1 MKILSKGNL
10 SKIADSAFF
19 KDSELAVGWPDGNKT
34 AVYYAAQKNGK
45 NMKNGKS
52 IPAGKPVS
60 LAMVARTLN
69 YGREAGCTV
78 SGHRYPAIPPRP
90 FMDLAS
96 ANFAKKADAILRRLL
111 PRYISGQMTARQLF
125 EFLGQKGVDEIKDSM
140 RNGQWVALS
149 PYTIANRR
157 HGGDKPLIDT
167 STLVN
172 SVSFE
177 IRNK

>member
-10 SKIADSAFF
+10 SRIADSAFF
-19 KDSELAVGWPDGNKT
+19 RDSELAVGWPDGNRT
-34 AVYYAAQKNGK
+34 AVYYSRQKSENYRKGG
-45 NMKNGKS
+45 GKS
-52 IPAGKPVS
+52 VPAGKPVS

-111 PRYISGQMTARQLF
+111 PCSHFHPA
-125 EFLGQKGVDEIKDSM
+125 
-140 RNGQWVALS
+140 
-149 PYTIANRR
+149 
-157 HGGDKPLIDT
+157 
-167 STLVN
+167 
-172 SVSFE
+172 
-177 IRNK
+177 